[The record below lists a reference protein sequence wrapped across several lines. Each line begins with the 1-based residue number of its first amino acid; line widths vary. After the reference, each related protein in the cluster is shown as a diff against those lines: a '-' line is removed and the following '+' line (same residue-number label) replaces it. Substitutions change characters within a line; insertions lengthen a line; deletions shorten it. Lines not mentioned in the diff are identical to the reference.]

1 MRPVQH
7 TVRVPIA
14 LDKALRTLA
23 ERDGTSVYAQLQR
36 CVKAGAATL
45 AKPAAQDTSGRDI
58 VLELASVGTRLT
70 AAERLLD
77 RVLFTACAA
86 YGYARASAL
95 GLAEDDEA
103 ITAQVHAAYERQRR
117 LARDEP

>member
-36 CVKAGAATL
+36 CVIAGVTTL
-45 AKPAAQDTSGRDI
+45 ATPAAQDTTGRDI
-58 VLELASVGTRLT
+58 VLELASLGTRLT
-70 AAERLLD
+70 AVERLLD

-86 YGYARASAL
+86 YSYARAAAL

-103 ITAQVHAAYERQRR
+103 ITAHVHAAYERQRR